1 MIQVL
6 EFIFQDFIHFAGTV
20 ILISVLGE
28 ASGNIFKRR

>member
-20 ILISVLGE
+20 ILISVFGE
-28 ASGNIFKRR
+28 ALGNIFKRR